1 MNATRDEIYVQT
13 FTQSQCYG
21 EYHCFHAKLT
31 EDNFVE
37 IHVGAPTPNIEHSCL
52 KPSFDID
59 VPYLLAT
66 LVPDLD
72 MDRIFQEPIANLQS
86 ITPNIESI
94 LPSGDYYEDD
104 IVPQMDLTEKSQN
117 LEKIQQHA
125 MKLVQQ
131 YQSDFSVKIQ
141 KWVGEFTNQVKLL
154 FLH

>member
-1 MNATRDEIYVQT
+1 MNATRNEIYVQT

-66 LVPDLD
+66 LVPDIDIDRNSQSPITNFQSLD
-72 MDRIFQEPIANLQS
+72 YLNS
-86 ITPNIESI
+86 IIE
-94 LPSGDYYEDD
+94 DNTEQD
-104 IVPQMDLTEKSQN
+104 IDSQMDLTEKSQN
-117 LEKIQQHA
+117 LDKIQQHA
-125 MKLVQQ
+125 MKLVRQ
-131 YQSDFSVKIQ
+131 YQSDFSDKIQ
-141 KWVGEFTNQVKLL
+141 NWVIEFTNQVKLL
-154 FLH
+154 FLS